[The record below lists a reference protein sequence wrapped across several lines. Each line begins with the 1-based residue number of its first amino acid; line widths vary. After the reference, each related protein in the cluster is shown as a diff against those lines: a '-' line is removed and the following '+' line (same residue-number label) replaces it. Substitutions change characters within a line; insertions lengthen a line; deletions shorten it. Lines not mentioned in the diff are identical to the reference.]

1 MEVQEIITEQTFDP
15 QQLATLNREE
25 LVNTLKDIVENGE
38 ITAIKEQVD
47 CIKQLFYKRQQQE
60 RAEAMNKMAAEVE
73 NEGVENEDMAKPK
86 QKESDPVEVEFKT
99 VMASYREKKAAYA
112 AAIEAEQ
119 TANLNKKRTILEK
132 LKALVANEGEIKDTI
147 AAFRQLQVEWREIGP
162 VSPTYAND
170 IWREYN
176 LYQEQIY
183 DLIKIDAALREHAFK
198 KNLEDKTRLIEQ
210 AEKLSNEEDVVKS
223 FRLLQVLHEQWR
235 EIGPV
240 ARELREDIW
249 NKFKEVS
256 SVINR
261 RHQTHFEN
269 IKAHEQEIEKERIE
283 VIEFIENIDT
293 VAITTYKEW
302 EDKTQEVIA
311 LNEKF
316 RSDDPT
322 ERRVINRL
330 FKRYRSACDRFFE
343 AKNEYYRRIKEELQN
358 NLEKKRL
365 LVEKA
370 EQLKNSEEWRS
381 TTDKLISLQKEWKT
395 IGPTAKKYS
404 DNIWERF
411 IAACDHFFARKEA
424 NFKDK
429 KVEEQE
435 NLRLKLDA
443 IEAIKAYELTGNDD
457 EDNSALRRLSDAY
470 TTIGHVPFKEKDR
483 VYKLYKD
490 AMYEKT
496 SKIRTRRRTEE
507 LAFNGD
513 RNKLMRQYELLKQQ
527 IATYENNIGF
537 FNSSSKKG
545 NNMVQ
550 DLERKIQNLK
560 QDLSIIIEQI
570 NALDN

>member
-1 MEVQEIITEQTFDP
+1 MDAQEFITEQNFDP
-15 QQLATLNREE
+15 QQLATLTREE
-25 LVNTLKDIVENGE
+25 LVNTLKEIVENGE

-47 CIKQLFYKRQQQE
+47 CIKQMFYKRQQQE
-60 RAEAMNKMAAEVE
+60 RAEAINNEAEEVETEEVAAE
-73 NEGVENEDMAKPK
+73 PK
-86 QKESDPVEVEFKT
+86 QKQADPIEAEFKS
-99 VMASYREKKAAYA
+99 VMGIYREKRAAYH
-112 AAIEAEQ
+112 AAIDAEYA
-119 TANLNKKRTILEK
+119 ANLEKKQAIIAKLE
-132 LKALVANEGEIKDTI
+132 ALISNEGDLNETI
-147 AAFRQLQVEWREIGP
+147 AAFRVLQSEWKEIGP
-162 VSPTYAND
+162 VAPTNVTE
-170 IWREYN
+170 IWKEYN
-176 LYQEQIY
+176 HYQEQFY
-183 DLIKIDAALREHAFK
+183 DLIKIDVALREHAFK
-198 KNLEDKTRLIEQ
+198 KNLEDKTRIIEQ
-210 AEKLSNEEDVVKS
+210 AEKLGNEEDVVKS
-223 FRLLQVLHEQWR
+223 FRILQTLHDQWR

-240 ARELREDIW
+240 ARELRDEIW
-249 NKFKEVS
+249 NKFKEAS
-256 SVINR
+256 TVINK
-261 RHQTHFEN
+261 RHQEFFER
-269 IKAHEQEIEKERIE
+269 IKAHEQEIEKEKTDAIE
-283 VIEFIENIDT
+283 LIENIDT
-293 VAITTYKEW
+293 QAITTYKEW

-316 RSDDPT
+316 RSNDPT

-343 AKNEYYRRIKEELQN
+343 AKNEYYRRIKEELQA

-381 TTDKLISLQKEWKT
+381 TTDKLIALQKEWKT

-404 DNIWERF
+404 DAIWERF

-435 NLRLKLDA
+435 NLRLKLEA
-443 IEAIKAYELTGNDD
+443 IEALKAYELTGDD
-457 EDNSALRRLSDAY
+457 EEDYSAVRRLSDAY
-470 TTIGHVPFKEKDR
+470 LAVGHVPYKDKDK
-483 VYKLYKD
+483 VYKQYQEALN
-490 AMYEKT
+490 EKQ
-496 SKIRTRRRTEE
+496 SKLRSRRRNQE
-507 LAFNGD
+507 LNFKGD

-550 DLERKIQNLK
+550 DLERKIQNLR

>member
-1 MEVQEIITEQTFDP
+1 MDAQEFITEQNFDP
-15 QQLATLNREE
+15 QQLATLTREE
-25 LVNTLKDIVENGE
+25 LVNTLKEIVENGE

-47 CIKQLFYKRQQQE
+47 CIKQMFYKRQQQE
-60 RAEAMNKMAAEVE
+60 RAEAINNEAEEVETEEVAAE
-73 NEGVENEDMAKPK
+73 PK
-86 QKESDPVEVEFKT
+86 QKQADPIEAEFKS
-99 VMASYREKKAAYA
+99 VMGIYREKRAAYH
-112 AAIEAEQ
+112 AAIDAEYA
-119 TANLNKKRTILEK
+119 ANLEKKQAIIAKLE
-132 LKALVANEGEIKDTI
+132 ALISNEGDLNETI
-147 AAFRQLQVEWREIGP
+147 AAFRVLQSEWKEIGP
-162 VSPTYAND
+162 VAPTNVTE
-170 IWREYN
+170 IWKEYN
-176 LYQEQIY
+176 HYQEQFY
-183 DLIKIDAALREHAFK
+183 DLIKIDVALREHAFK
-198 KNLEDKTRLIEQ
+198 KNLEDKTRIIEQ
-210 AEKLSNEEDVVKS
+210 AEKLGNEEDVVKS
-223 FRLLQVLHEQWR
+223 FRILQTLHDQWR

-240 ARELREDIW
+240 ARELRDEIW
-249 NKFKEVS
+249 NKFKEAS
-256 SVINR
+256 TVINK
-261 RHQTHFEN
+261 RHQEFFERL
-269 IKAHEQEIEKERIE
+269 KAHEQEIEKEKTDAIE
-283 VIEFIENIDT
+283 LIENIDT
-293 VAITTYKEW
+293 QAITTYKEW

-316 RSDDPT
+316 RSNDPT

-343 AKNEYYRRIKEELQN
+343 AKNEYYRRIKEELQA

-381 TTDKLISLQKEWKT
+381 TTDKLIALQKEWKT

-404 DNIWERF
+404 DAIWERF

-435 NLRLKLDA
+435 NLRLKLEA
-443 IEAIKAYELTGNDD
+443 IEALKAYELTGDD
-457 EDNSALRRLSDAY
+457 EEDYSAVRRLSDAY
-470 TTIGHVPFKEKDR
+470 LAVGHVPYKDKDK
-483 VYKLYKD
+483 VYKQYQEALN
-490 AMYEKT
+490 EKQ
-496 SKIRTRRRTEE
+496 SKLRSRRRNQE
-507 LAFNGD
+507 LNFKGD

-550 DLERKIQNLK
+550 DLERKIQNLR

>member
-1 MEVQEIITEQTFDP
+1 MDVQEIITEQTFDA

-25 LVNTLKDIVENGE
+25 LVNTLKEIVENNDV
-38 ITAIKEQVD
+38 TAIKEQVD

-60 RAEAMNKMAAEVE
+60 RAEAMNNAAEEVE
-73 NEGVENEDMAKPK
+73 NEDVATEPK
-86 QKESDPVEVEFKT
+86 QKQVDPTETEFKA
-99 VMASYREKKAAYA
+99 VMSIYREKKIAYA

-119 TANLNKKRTILEK
+119 AANLEKKRAILEK
-132 LKALVANEGEIKDTI
+132 LKALIANEGEIKDTI
-147 AAFRQLQVEWREIGP
+147 VAFRQLQNEWREIGP
-162 VSPTYAND
+162 VTPTYANE

-176 LYQEQIY
+176 LYQDQMY
-183 DLIKIDAALREHAFK
+183 DLKKMDAELREYAFK

-210 AEKLSNEEDVVKS
+210 AENLNNEEDVVKS
-223 FRLLQVLHEQWR
+223 FRLLQALHDQWR

-249 NKFKEVS
+249 NRFKEAS
-256 SVINR
+256 SAINR
-261 RHQTHFEN
+261 RHQAFFEA
-269 IKAHEQEIEKERIE
+269 IKNREQEIEKERTE
-283 VIEFIENIDT
+283 AIEFIENIDT
-293 VAITTYKEW
+293 AAITTYKDWDE
-302 EDKTQEVIA
+302 KTQEVIA
-311 LNEKF
+311 LNDKF

-343 AKNEYYRRIKEELQN
+343 AKNEYYRHIKEELQA
-358 NLEKKRL
+358 NLEKKRI

-381 TTDKLISLQKEWKT
+381 TTDKLITLQKEWKT

-404 DNIWERF
+404 DVIWARF
-411 IAACDHFFARKEA
+411 IAACDHFFARKEE
-424 NFKDK
+424 NFKGK
-429 KVEEQE
+429 KSEEQE
-435 NLRLKLDA
+435 NLRLKLEA
-443 IEAIKAYELTGNDD
+443 IEAIKAYQLTGNDD

-490 AMYEKT
+490 ALYEKT

-513 RNKLMRQYELLKQQ
+513 RNKLFRQYESLKQQ

-545 NNMVQ
+545 NKMVEE
-550 DLERKIQNLK
+550 LERKIQNLR
-560 QDLSIIIEQI
+560 QDLAIIIDQI
-570 NALDN
+570 SALDN

>member
-1 MEVQEIITEQTFDP
+1 MDAQEFITEQNFDP
-15 QQLATLNREE
+15 QQLATLTREE
-25 LVNTLKDIVENGE
+25 LVNTLKEIVENGE

-47 CIKQLFYKRQQQE
+47 CIKQMFYKRQQQE
-60 RAEAMNKMAAEVE
+60 RAEAINNEAEEVETEEVAAE
-73 NEGVENEDMAKPK
+73 PK
-86 QKESDPVEVEFKT
+86 QKQADPIEAEFKS
-99 VMASYREKKAAYA
+99 VMGIYREKRAAYH
-112 AAIEAEQ
+112 AAIDAEYA
-119 TANLNKKRTILEK
+119 ANLEKKQAIIAKLE
-132 LKALVANEGEIKDTI
+132 ALISNEGDLNETI
-147 AAFRQLQVEWREIGP
+147 AAFRVLQSEWKEIGP
-162 VSPTYAND
+162 VAPTNVTE
-170 IWREYN
+170 IWKEYN
-176 LYQEQIY
+176 HYQEQFY
-183 DLIKIDAALREHAFK
+183 DLIKIDVALREHAFK
-198 KNLEDKTRLIEQ
+198 KNLEDKTRIIEQ
-210 AEKLSNEEDVVKS
+210 AEKLGNEEDVVKS
-223 FRLLQVLHEQWR
+223 FRILQTLHDQWR

-240 ARELREDIW
+240 ARELRDEIW
-249 NKFKEVS
+249 NKFKEAS
-256 SVINR
+256 TVINK
-261 RHQTHFEN
+261 RHQEFFERL
-269 IKAHEQEIEKERIE
+269 KAHEQEIEKEKTDAIE
-283 VIEFIENIDT
+283 LIENIDT
-293 VAITTYKEW
+293 QAITTYKEW

-316 RSDDPT
+316 RSNDPT

-343 AKNEYYRRIKEELQN
+343 AKNEYYRRIKEELQA

-381 TTDKLISLQKEWKT
+381 TTDKLIALQKEWKT

-404 DNIWERF
+404 DAIWERF

-435 NLRLKLDA
+435 NLRLKLEA
-443 IEAIKAYELTGNDD
+443 IEALKAYELTGNDE
-457 EDNSALRRLSDAY
+457 EDYSAVRRLSDAY
-470 TTIGHVPFKEKDR
+470 LAVGHVPYKDKDK
-483 VYKLYKD
+483 VYKQYQEALN
-490 AMYEKT
+490 EKQ
-496 SKIRTRRRTEE
+496 SKLRSRRRNQE
-507 LAFNGD
+507 LNFKGD

-550 DLERKIQNLK
+550 DLERKIQNLR

>member
-147 AAFRQLQVEWREIGP
+147 AAFRQLQVEWREIGT

-316 RSDDPT
+316 RSDDPA

-545 NNMVQ
+545 NKMVEE
-550 DLERKIQNLK
+550 LERKIQNLR
-560 QDLSIIIEQI
+560 QDLTIIIDQI

>member
-1 MEVQEIITEQTFDP
+1 MDAQEFITEQNFAP
-15 QQLATLNREE
+15 QQLATLTREE
-25 LVNTLKDIVENGE
+25 LVNTLKEIVENGE

-47 CIKQLFYKRQQQE
+47 CIKQMFYKRQQQE
-60 RAEAMNKMAAEVE
+60 RAEAINNEAEEVETEEVAAE
-73 NEGVENEDMAKPK
+73 PK
-86 QKESDPVEVEFKT
+86 QKQADPIEAEFKS
-99 VMASYREKKAAYA
+99 VMGIYREKRAAYH
-112 AAIEAEQ
+112 AAIDAEYA
-119 TANLNKKRTILEK
+119 ANLEKKQAIIAKLE
-132 LKALVANEGEIKDTI
+132 ALISNEGDLNETI
-147 AAFRQLQVEWREIGP
+147 AAFRVLQSEWKEIGP
-162 VSPTYAND
+162 VAPTNVTE
-170 IWREYN
+170 IWKEYN
-176 LYQEQIY
+176 HYQEQFY
-183 DLIKIDAALREHAFK
+183 DLIKIDVALREHAFK
-198 KNLEDKTRLIEQ
+198 KNLEDKTRIIEQ
-210 AEKLSNEEDVVKS
+210 AEKLGSEEDVVKS
-223 FRLLQVLHEQWR
+223 FRILQTLHDQWR

-240 ARELREDIW
+240 ARELRDEIW
-249 NKFKEVS
+249 NKFKEAS
-256 SVINR
+256 TVINK
-261 RHQTHFEN
+261 RHQEFFERL
-269 IKAHEQEIEKERIE
+269 KAHEQEIEKEKTDAIE
-283 VIEFIENIDT
+283 LIENIDT
-293 VAITTYKEW
+293 QAITTYKEW

-316 RSDDPT
+316 RSNDPT

-343 AKNEYYRRIKEELQN
+343 AKNEYYRRIKEELQA

-381 TTDKLISLQKEWKT
+381 TTDKLIALQKEWKT

-404 DNIWERF
+404 DAIWERF

-435 NLRLKLDA
+435 NLRLKLEA
-443 IEAIKAYELTGNDD
+443 IEALKAYELTGDD
-457 EDNSALRRLSDAY
+457 EEDYSAVRRLSDAY
-470 TTIGHVPFKEKDR
+470 LAVGHVPYKDKDK
-483 VYKLYKD
+483 VYKQYQEALN
-490 AMYEKT
+490 EKQ
-496 SKIRTRRRTEE
+496 SKLRSRRRNQE
-507 LAFNGD
+507 LNFKGD

-550 DLERKIQNLK
+550 DLERKIQNLR

>member
-1 MEVQEIITEQTFDP
+1 MDAQEFITEQNFDP
-15 QQLATLNREE
+15 QQLATLTREE
-25 LVNTLKDIVENGE
+25 LVNTLKEIVENGE

-47 CIKQLFYKRQQQE
+47 CIKQMFYKRHQQE
-60 RAEAMNKMAAEVE
+60 RAEAINNETEEVE
-73 NEGVENEDMAKPK
+73 TEEVATEPK
-86 QKESDPVEVEFKT
+86 QKQADPIEAEFKS
-99 VMASYREKKAAYA
+99 VMGIYREKRAAYN
-112 AAIEAEQ
+112 AAIDAEYA
-119 TANLNKKRTILEK
+119 ANLEKKQAIIAKLE
-132 LKALVANEGEIKDTI
+132 ALISNEGDLNETI
-147 AAFRQLQVEWREIGP
+147 AAFRVLQSEWKEIGP
-162 VSPTYAND
+162 VAPTNVTE
-170 IWREYN
+170 IWKEYN
-176 LYQEQIY
+176 HYQEQFY
-183 DLIKIDAALREHAFK
+183 DLIKIDVALREHAFK
-198 KNLEDKTRLIEQ
+198 KNLEDKTRIIEQ
-210 AEKLSNEEDVVKS
+210 AEKLGNEEDVVKS
-223 FRLLQVLHEQWR
+223 FRILQTLHDQWR

-240 ARELREDIW
+240 ARELRDEIW
-249 NKFKEVS
+249 NKFKEAS
-256 SVINR
+256 TVINK
-261 RHQTHFEN
+261 RHQEFFER
-269 IKAHEQEIEKERIE
+269 IKAHEQEIEKEKTDAIE
-283 VIEFIENIDT
+283 LIENIDT
-293 VAITTYKEW
+293 QAITTYKEW

-316 RSDDPT
+316 RSNDPT

-343 AKNEYYRRIKEELQN
+343 AKNEYYRRIKEELQA

-381 TTDKLISLQKEWKT
+381 TTDKLIALQKEWKT

-404 DNIWERF
+404 DAIWERF

-435 NLRLKLDA
+435 NLRLKLEA
-443 IEAIKAYELTGNDD
+443 IEALKAYELTGDD
-457 EDNSALRRLSDAY
+457 EEDYSAVRRLSDAY
-470 TTIGHVPFKEKDR
+470 LAVGHVPYKDKDK
-483 VYKLYKD
+483 VYKQYQEALN
-490 AMYEKT
+490 EKQ
-496 SKIRTRRRTEE
+496 SKLRSRRRNQE
-507 LAFNGD
+507 LNFKGD

-550 DLERKIQNLK
+550 DLERKIQNLR

>member
-1 MEVQEIITEQTFDP
+1 MDAQEFITEQNFDP
-15 QQLATLNREE
+15 QQLATLTREE
-25 LVNTLKDIVENGE
+25 LVNTLKEIVENGE

-47 CIKQLFYKRQQQE
+47 CIKQMFYKRQQQE
-60 RAEAMNKMAAEVE
+60 RAEAINNEAEEVETEEVAAE
-73 NEGVENEDMAKPK
+73 PK
-86 QKESDPVEVEFKT
+86 QKQADPIEAEFKS
-99 VMASYREKKAAYA
+99 VMGIYREKRAAYH
-112 AAIEAEQ
+112 AAIDAEYA
-119 TANLNKKRTILEK
+119 ANLEKKQAIIAKLE
-132 LKALVANEGEIKDTI
+132 ALISNEGDLNETI
-147 AAFRQLQVEWREIGP
+147 AAFRVLQSEWKEIGP
-162 VSPTYAND
+162 VAPTNVTE
-170 IWREYN
+170 IWKEYN
-176 LYQEQIY
+176 HYQEQFY
-183 DLIKIDAALREHAFK
+183 DLIKIDVALREHAFK
-198 KNLEDKTRLIEQ
+198 KNLEDKTRIIEQ
-210 AEKLSNEEDVVKS
+210 AEKLGSEEDVVKS
-223 FRLLQVLHEQWR
+223 FRILQTLHDQWR

-240 ARELREDIW
+240 ARELRDEIW
-249 NKFKEVS
+249 NKFKEAS
-256 SVINR
+256 TVINK
-261 RHQTHFEN
+261 RHQEFFER
-269 IKAHEQEIEKERIE
+269 IKAHEQEIEKEKTDAIE
-283 VIEFIENIDT
+283 LIENIDT
-293 VAITTYKEW
+293 QAITTYKEW

-316 RSDDPT
+316 RSNDPT

-343 AKNEYYRRIKEELQN
+343 AKNEYYRRIKEELQA

-381 TTDKLISLQKEWKT
+381 TTDKLIALQKEWKT

-404 DNIWERF
+404 DAIWERF

-435 NLRLKLDA
+435 NLRLKLEA
-443 IEAIKAYELTGNDD
+443 IEALKAYELTGDD
-457 EDNSALRRLSDAY
+457 EEDYSAVRRLSDAY
-470 TTIGHVPFKEKDR
+470 LAVGHVPYKDKDK
-483 VYKLYKD
+483 VYKQYQEALN
-490 AMYEKT
+490 EKQ
-496 SKIRTRRRTEE
+496 SKLRSRRRNQE
-507 LAFNGD
+507 LNFKGD

-550 DLERKIQNLK
+550 DLERKIQNLR

>member
-1 MEVQEIITEQTFDP
+1 MDVQEIITEQTFDP

-25 LVNTLKDIVENGE
+25 LVNTLKEIVENGE

-60 RAEAMNKMAAEVE
+60 RAEAMNSVAEEVE
-73 NEGVENEDMAKPK
+73 NEEVAAEPK
-86 QKESDPVEVEFKT
+86 QKQADPVEAEFKA
-99 VMASYREKKAAYA
+99 VMGIYRDKKAAYI

-119 TANLNKKRTILEK
+119 AANLDKKRAILEK
-132 LKALVANEGEIKDTI
+132 LKALVGNEGEIKDTI
-147 AAFRQLQVEWREIGP
+147 AAFRQLQSEWREIGP
-162 VSPTYAND
+162 VAPAYVND

-183 DLIKIDAALREHAFK
+183 DLIKIDAELREYAFK

-210 AEKLSNEEDVVKS
+210 AEKLNDEEDVVKS
-223 FRLLQVLHEQWR
+223 FRLLQVLHDQWR

-240 ARELREDIW
+240 ARELREEIW
-249 NKFKEVS
+249 NRFKEAS
-256 SVINR
+256 SAVNR
-261 RHQTHFEN
+261 RHQAFFEA
-269 IKAHEQEIEKERIE
+269 IKNREQEIEKERTE

-293 VAITTYKEW
+293 AAITTYKEW
-302 EDKTQEVIA
+302 DEKTQEVIA

-343 AKNEYYRRIKEELQN
+343 AKNEYYRRIKEELQA

-381 TTDKLISLQKEWKT
+381 TTDKLIALQKEWKT

-404 DNIWERF
+404 DAIWARF
-411 IAACDHFFARKEA
+411 IAACDHFFARKEE
-424 NFKDK
+424 NFKGK
-429 KVEEQE
+429 KTEEQE
-435 NLRLKLDA
+435 NLRLKLEA

-470 TTIGHVPFKEKDR
+470 SVIGHVPFKEKDR
-483 VYKLYKD
+483 IYKLYKE
-490 AMYEKT
+490 ALNEKT
-496 SKIRTRRRTEE
+496 SKIRSRRRTAE

-513 RNKLMRQYELLKQQ
+513 RNKLFRQYESLKQQ
-527 IATYENNIGF
+527 IATYENNICF

-545 NNMVQ
+545 NKMVEE
-550 DLERKIQNLK
+550 LERKIQNLR
-560 QDLSIIIEQI
+560 QDLAIIIDQI
-570 NALDN
+570 NKLED

>member
-1 MEVQEIITEQTFDP
+1 MDVQEIITEQTFDP
-15 QQLATLNREE
+15 QQLANLTREE
-25 LVNTLKDIVENGE
+25 LVNTLKETVENGE
-38 ITAIKEQVD
+38 VTAIKEQVD

-60 RAEAMNKMAAEVE
+60 RAEAMNNMAEEVE
-73 NEGVENEDMAKPK
+73 NEEVAEPK
-86 QKESDPVEVEFKT
+86 QKQADPVEAEFKA
-99 VMASYREKKAAYA
+99 VMSIYREKKMAYV

-119 TANLNKKRTILEK
+119 NANLDKKRAILEK
-132 LKALVANEGEIKDTI
+132 LKALVANEGEIKDTL
-147 AAFRQLQVEWREIGP
+147 AAFRQLQSEWREIGP
-162 VSPTYAND
+162 VAPTHANE

-176 LYQEQIY
+176 LYQDQIY
-183 DLIKIDAALREHAFK
+183 DLKKVDAELREYAFK
-198 KNLEDKTRLIEQ
+198 KNLEDKNRLIEQ
-210 AEKLSNEEDVVKS
+210 AENLSNEEDVVKS
-223 FRLLQVLHEQWR
+223 FRLLQALHDQWR

-240 ARELREDIW
+240 AREIREDVW
-249 NKFKEVS
+249 NKFKEAS

-261 RHQTHFEN
+261 RHQAFFDA
-269 IKAHEQEIEKERIE
+269 IKSREQEIEKERTE
-283 VIEFIENIDT
+283 VIEFIENIDI
-293 VAITTYKEW
+293 ANIATYKDWDE
-302 EDKTQEVIA
+302 KTQEVIA

-330 FKRYRSACDRFFE
+330 FKRYRTACDRFFE
-343 AKNEYYRRIKEELQN
+343 AKNEYYRRIKEELQA

-381 TTDKLISLQKEWKT
+381 TTDKLIALQKEWKT

-404 DNIWERF
+404 DAIWERF
-411 IAACDHFFARKEA
+411 IAACDHFFARKEE
-424 NFKDK
+424 NFKGK
-429 KVEEQE
+429 KTEEQE
-435 NLRLKLDA
+435 NLRLKLEA

-457 EDNSALRRLSDAY
+457 DDNSALRRLSDAY
-470 TTIGHVPFKEKDR
+470 TTVGHVPFKEKDR

-490 AMYEKT
+490 ALYEKT

-513 RNKLMRQYELLKQQ
+513 RNKLFRQYESLKQQ
-527 IATYENNIGF
+527 IATYENNICF

-545 NNMVQ
+545 NKMVEE
-550 DLERKIQNLK
+550 LERKIQNLR
-560 QDLSIIIEQI
+560 QDLAIIIDQI

>member
-1 MEVQEIITEQTFDP
+1 MDAQEFITEQNFDP
-15 QQLATLNREE
+15 QQLATLTREE
-25 LVNTLKDIVENGE
+25 LVNTLKEIVENGE

-47 CIKQLFYKRQQQE
+47 CIKQMFYKRQQQE
-60 RAEAMNKMAAEVE
+60 RAEAINNEAEEVETEEVAAE
-73 NEGVENEDMAKPK
+73 PK
-86 QKESDPVEVEFKT
+86 QKQADPIEAEFKS
-99 VMASYREKKAAYA
+99 VMGIYREKRAAYH
-112 AAIEAEQ
+112 AAIDAEYA
-119 TANLNKKRTILEK
+119 ANLEKKQAIIAKLE
-132 LKALVANEGEIKDTI
+132 ALISNEGDLNETI
-147 AAFRQLQVEWREIGP
+147 AAFRVLQSEWKEIGP
-162 VSPTYAND
+162 VAPTNVTE
-170 IWREYN
+170 IWKEYN
-176 LYQEQIY
+176 HYQEQFY
-183 DLIKIDAALREHAFK
+183 DLIKIDVALREHAFK
-198 KNLEDKTRLIEQ
+198 KNLEDKTRIIEQ
-210 AEKLSNEEDVVKS
+210 AEKLGNEEDVVKS
-223 FRLLQVLHEQWR
+223 FRILQTLHDQWR

-240 ARELREDIW
+240 ARELRDEIW
-249 NKFKEVS
+249 NKFKEAS
-256 SVINR
+256 TVINK
-261 RHQTHFEN
+261 RHQEFFERL
-269 IKAHEQEIEKERIE
+269 KAHEQEIEKEKTDAIE
-283 VIEFIENIDT
+283 LIENIDT
-293 VAITTYKEW
+293 QAITTYKEW

-316 RSDDPT
+316 RSNDPT

-343 AKNEYYRRIKEELQN
+343 AKNEYYRRIKEELQA

-381 TTDKLISLQKEWKT
+381 TTDKLIALQKEWKT

-404 DNIWERF
+404 DAIWERF

-435 NLRLKLDA
+435 NLRLKLEA
-443 IEAIKAYELTGNDD
+443 IEALKAYELTGDD
-457 EDNSALRRLSDAY
+457 EEDYSAARRLSDAY
-470 TTIGHVPFKEKDR
+470 LAVGHVPYKDKDK
-483 VYKLYKD
+483 VYKQYQEALN
-490 AMYEKT
+490 EKQ
-496 SKIRTRRRTEE
+496 SKLRSRRRNQE
-507 LAFNGD
+507 LNFKGD

-550 DLERKIQNLK
+550 DLERKIQNLR

>member
-1 MEVQEIITEQTFDP
+1 MDVQEIINEQTFDP

-25 LVNTLKDIVENGE
+25 LVNTLREIVENGE

-47 CIKQLFYKRQQQE
+47 CIKQLFFKRQQQE
-60 RAEAMNKMAAEVE
+60 RAEAINNVVDEAENEEVAAE
-73 NEGVENEDMAKPK
+73 PK
-86 QKESDPVEVEFKT
+86 QKQPDAIEVEFKA
-99 VMASYREKKAAYA
+99 VMGIYRDKKAAYA

-119 TANLNKKRTILEK
+119 TANLNKKRAILDK

-147 AAFRQLQVEWREIGP
+147 AAFRQLQSEWREIGP
-162 VSPTYAND
+162 VAAAHVND

-183 DLIKIDAALREHAFK
+183 DLIKIDTELREYAFK
-198 KNLEDKTRLIEQ
+198 KNLDDKTRLIEQ
-210 AEKLSNEEDVVKS
+210 AEKLGNEEDVVKS
-223 FRLLQVLHEQWR
+223 FRLLQSLHEQWR

-240 ARELREDIW
+240 AREIREEIW
-249 NKFKEVS
+249 NRFKEAS
-256 SVINR
+256 SIINR
-261 RHQTHFEN
+261 RHQEFFEA
-269 IKAHEQEIEKERIE
+269 IKNREAEIEKERTE

-293 VAITTYKEW
+293 AAISTYKDW

-316 RSDDPT
+316 RSDDPA

-330 FKRYRSACDRFFE
+330 FKRYRAACDRFFD
-343 AKNEYYRRIKEELQN
+343 AKNEYYRRIKEELQA

-381 TTDKLISLQKEWKT
+381 TTDKLIALQKEWKA

-404 DNIWERF
+404 DAIWARF
-411 IAACDHFFARKEA
+411 IDACDHFFARKEE
-424 NFKDK
+424 NFKGK
-429 KVEEQE
+429 KTEEQE
-435 NLRLKLDA
+435 NLRLKLEA
-443 IEAIKAYELTGNDD
+443 IDAIKAYELTSNDD

-470 TTIGHVPFKEKDR
+470 SVIGHVPFKEKDR
-483 VYKLYKD
+483 IYKLYRD
-490 AMYEKT
+490 ALNEKT
-496 SKIRTRRRTEE
+496 SKIRSRRRTAE

-513 RNKLMRQYELLKQQ
+513 RNKLFRQYESLKQQ

-545 NNMVQ
+545 NKMVEE
-550 DLERKIQNLK
+550 LERKIQNLR
-560 QDLSIIIEQI
+560 QDLAIIIDQI
-570 NALDN
+570 NKLEE